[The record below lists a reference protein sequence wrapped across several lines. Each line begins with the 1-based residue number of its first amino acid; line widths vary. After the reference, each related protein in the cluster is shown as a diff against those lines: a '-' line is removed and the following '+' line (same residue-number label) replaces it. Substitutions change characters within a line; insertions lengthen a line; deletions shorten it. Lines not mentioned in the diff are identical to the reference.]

1 MTEYSKRRIT
11 DERAVREAVEET
23 LRALEALRMDPALRR
38 AAALQDSP
46 LIRRWQTAL
55 RQRMDEPFTL
65 AVVGDFK
72 RGKSTLINALLGRVC
87 VPMNV
92 LPETVSVNR
101 LTYAQQP
108 YAQAV
113 LANGARIRLEE
124 GELSRERMEALQ
136 QNLPAPILHTDVGVP
151 AEALQGLSIVDTPGL
166 NDATGQR
173 DAQVIGAVLAADAV
187 LYVTTALVPLSESE
201 RAFLAACVQPQGFA
215 RLFVLV
221 NACDTLDAADSQ
233 RVVARVSGLL
243 SEVLPQA
250 RVLGISALDE
260 LCRRIGRPVPHP
272 DVSDGLHEAF
282 ATFEGEL
289 QSDILLRRGVIKA
302 ERMAQSA
309 RQALSEVRAY
319 LQREAQ
325 VLGMD
330 GEALAQSISAQQARL
345 AALQSDI
352 DRTRRDMD
360 ALADRYAAEAMG
372 WMRELLGRL
381 RAELQAAETSVPSAE
396 LQKHVPYY
404 LPEAV
409 REGMLACLREHTP
422 AIGREIRAALGAEAG
437 AQGPALAEGGQDTL
451 FELADISYSAV
462 DGASFVTSTGLNYLT
477 DGVFTPFHLIASM
490 VGGFI
495 RTAGRKAD
503 ERRGQLLAPV
513 LERMGELE
521 TQVESSL
528 QAAYR
533 SYTRKICEDTVQTL
547 TAQLSDTLQQ
557 LTGAQGRRQALAERS
572 EALQADLQAAFA
584 LLDTA
589 DAALDALV

>member
-1 MTEYSKRRIT
+1 MTDYRQRRVT

-23 LRALEALRMDPALRR
+23 LRALEALRMDPALRK
-38 AAALQDSP
+38 AANLADNK
-46 LIRRWQTAL
+46 LIRRWQATL

-92 LPETVSVNR
+92 LPETASVNR
-101 LTYAQQP
+101 LTYAPEP
-108 YAQAV
+108 YAQA
-113 LANGARIRLEE
+113 LLQNGARIRLEE
-124 GELSRERMEALQ
+124 GELNRDRLEALIKT
-136 QNLPAPILHTDVGVP
+136 LPAPILHTDVGVP
-151 AEALQGLSIVDTPGL
+151 AEALQGLTIVDTPGL
-166 NDATGQR
+166 NDASGER

-187 LYVTTALVPLSESE
+187 LYVTTALAPLSESE

-221 NACDTLDAADSQ
+221 NACDTLDAADRQ

-243 SEVLPQA
+243 GEVLPQA
-250 RVLGISALDE
+250 RVLGVSALDE
-260 LCRRIGRPVPHP
+260 LCRRLGRPVPRP

-282 ATFEGEL
+282 ALFEGEL

-309 RQALSEVRAY
+309 RQALAEVRAY
-319 LQREAQ
+319 LEREAKA
-325 VLGMD
+325 LGMD
-330 GEALAQSISAQQARL
+330 GEALAQSIRTQQTQLDTLQNGIAR
-345 AALQSDI
+345 I
-352 DRTRRDMD
+352 RRDMD

-372 WMRELLGRL
+372 WMQGLLARL
-381 RAELQAAETSVPSAE
+381 QAELQAAETTVPSAE
-396 LQKHVPYY
+396 LQKHVPYFI
-404 LPEAV
+404 PEAV
-409 REGMLACLREHTP
+409 REGMLACLRAHTP
-422 AIGREIRAALGAEAG
+422 AIRRDIRAALGADAD
-437 AQGPALAEGGQDTL
+437 AQGPALDAGGLDTL

-462 DGASFVTSTGLNYLT
+462 DGASFVASTGLNYLT
-477 DGVFTPFHLIASM
+477 DGVFTPFHLITSM

-503 ERRGQLLAPV
+503 ERRGTLLAPV

-521 TQVESSL
+521 AQVDRSL

-533 SYTRKICEDTVQTL
+533 SYTRKICEDTVQAL
-547 TAQLSDTLQQ
+547 TVQLTDTLEQ
-557 LTGAQGRRQALAERS
+557 LNGAQQRRQALAQRS
-572 EALQADLQAAFA
+572 EALQVDMQAAFA

-589 DAALDALV
+589 DEALEALA